1 MMNKCIIFALAIA
14 CVSSSFVQYK
24 AEASSVNVVKRMSVP
39 TGGEAAVTSTTD
51 FSKLVNKLTT
61 VVSGLTAE
69 QISNARLIVAEAA
82 KVTKDERIAAYL
94 LATAYSDSNLIPAV
108 EKLSENA
115 AIKKVQESYFK
126 LGYESRA
133 FTCAS
138 GVTIQTKCLNIL
150 KELGVKVADRKKDL
164 LKAENA
170 AKVLVHGAM
179 RGIFTARKL
188 TDFISG
194 AVADFKKARLALN
207 GDNKDLVIAALCEKI
222 LKA

>member
-24 AEASSVNVVKRMSVP
+24 PNASSVNVVKRMSVP
-39 TGGEAAVTSTTD
+39 TGGEAAVTTSTD
-51 FSKLVNKLTT
+51 FSNLINKLTS

-69 QISNARLIVAEAA
+69 QISNARLILAEAA

-94 LATAYSDSNLIPAV
+94 LATAYSDCNLIPAV
-108 EKLSENA
+108 EKLSEIA
-115 AIKKVQESYFK
+115 AIKKVQEAYFR
-126 LGYESRA
+126 LGYESRG
-133 FTCAS
+133 FTSIS
-138 GVTIQTKCLNIL
+138 GVTLQTKCLSIL

-170 AKVLVHGAM
+170 AKVLVNGAM

-194 AVADFKKARLALN
+194 TVADFKKARLALN
-207 GDNKDLVIAALCEKI
+207 GDNKDLVIAALTEKL